1 MWSASTSA
9 LKTYGTYKA
18 SPVVCLLRSPNFML
32 CGYIWQLR
40 LYRRQPLITSW
51 CCRIRTTQRSLLQKS
66 VLTSKQRHQ
75 EHHHFLSSSETL
87 FDIGKGFVKQQELI
101 ALVHISVIAADDN
114 TRQATGASP
123 SISNVF
129 QSHFDDAS
137 TSDIIVKAGEVKI
150 HAHKIVL
157 IAHSALFRAIFQ
169 SGTKED
175 KAEEVEMGQIEGP
188 VLTALLSF
196 MYGCLEDIPTDI
208 ALPLFVA
215 ADAHQVEMLR
225 WTCLQCLLNEVDV
238 ETVREYAVVADA
250 VTDKVLM
257 DACMNFILTSK
268 DSVKI
273 AEQPAM
279 QELMKNNTDLAQKM
293 WVGVMK
299 HMTSKRKADEICS

>member
-1 MWSASTSA
+1 
-9 LKTYGTYKA
+9 
-18 SPVVCLLRSPNFML
+18 ML

-40 LYRRQPLITSW
+40 LYRRQPLNQDNTEKSIAKECAHIKAETS
-51 CCRIRTTQRSLLQKS
+51 RTPS
-66 VLTSKQRHQ
+66 
-75 EHHHFLSSSETL
+75 FP
-87 FDIGKGFVKQQELI
+87 QELI

-279 QELMKNNTDLAQKM
+279 QELMKNNTDLAQKIWYPVDVVRITPSCTFPIIQSGPEQTM
-293 WVGVMK
+293 YIMRDC
-299 HMTSKRKADEICS
+299 M